1 MKREAARMRKWLLG
15 AAPLMLAGSRLF
27 PAGGAEAALFLWA
40 AAGLLIPDRR
50 RYPYV
55 RKPRLGIAR
64 LFFAC
69 SAGVFLL
76 EGTRMILARLLTLS
90 PGSPDALPA
99 DASRVY
105 YEIKP
110 GEYLS
115 VEEYLYCAM
124 LESDCICCNLLA
136 EYVAGCAGAFADM
149 MNERAEELGCVNTH
163 FGNACGLP
171 DEGHTTCAY
180 DLALMTRAA
189 MESQM
194 VVTSAPAVLSS
205 HAVSRA
211 PCSSGRVSSEKTLTR
226 TPFFIAV

>member
-99 DASRVY
+99 DAGAVFFSLSLASRLAGRPLPRKIAWPVGAALGLAAAWMAWRS
-105 YEIKP
+105 P
-110 GEYLS
+110 G
-115 VEEYLYCAM
+115 A
-124 LESDCICCNLLA
+124 
-136 EYVAGCAGAFADM
+136 
-149 MNERAEELGCVNTH
+149 
-163 FGNACGLP
+163 
-171 DEGHTTCAY
+171 
-180 DLALMTRAA
+180 
-189 MESQM
+189 
-194 VVTSAPAVLSS
+194 
-205 HAVSRA
+205 
-211 PCSSGRVSSEKTLTR
+211 
-226 TPFFIAV
+226 